1 MGTNFYNQ
9 IKINIMKTI
18 ELEPTAFYQFKQ
30 RALELRVWFDCKIQ
44 KGIYHITADESALQR
59 LGY

>member
-1 MGTNFYNQ
+1 
-9 IKINIMKTI
+9 MKTI

-30 RALELRVWFDCKIQ
+30 RALELRVWFDCKIT
-44 KGIYHITADESALQR
+44 KGIYLITADELALEK

>member
-1 MGTNFYNQ
+1 
-9 IKINIMKTI
+9 MKTI

-30 RALELRVWFDCKIQ
+30 RALELRIWFDCKLT
-44 KGIYHITADESALQR
+44 KGIYHITCDESLLDR

>member
-1 MGTNFYNQ
+1 MR
-9 IKINIMKTI
+9 TI

-30 RALELRVWFDCKIQ
+30 RANDLRIWFDCKLT
-44 KGIYHITADESALQR
+44 KGIYLITADELSLEK